1 VPVYRLPEAHVF
13 PPPSH
18 AEPDGLLAVGGDLH
32 PRRLLLAYAHG
43 IFPWYSEGQPILW
56 FSPEERFVLPPEE
69 LRVGRSLR
77 KRVKRGDYEV
87 RLDTAFSGVVRAC
100 RETARPG
107 QGGTWITDEME
118 RGYGLLHHM
127 GIAHSV
133 EAWQNGQLVG
143 GLYGVAVGRTFAGE
157 SMFAHASDA
166 SKVAFVWL
174 VRQLQRWGFSLID
187 CQIHTEH
194 LARFGAR
201 DIPRDDFFSVLQAGL
216 EDGPAPGPWRFDAD
230 FHPLG

>member
-1 VPVYRLPEAHVF
+1 VPVYRLPDAHLF

-18 AEPDGLLAVGGDLH
+18 AEHDGLLAVGGDLH

-56 FSPEERFVLPPEE
+56 FSPEERFVLPSEE
-69 LRVGRSLR
+69 LKVGRSLK
-77 KRVKRGDYEV
+77 KRVRRGDYEI
-87 RLDTAFSGVVRAC
+87 RLDTEFASVIRSC
-100 RETARPG
+100 RKTPRPG
-107 QGGTWITDEME
+107 QMGTWITDEMQHA
-118 RGYGLLHHM
+118 YCLLHRM
-127 GIAHSV
+127 GVAHSV
-133 EAWQNGQLVG
+133 EAWKDGELVG

-174 VRQLQRWGFSLID
+174 VRQLQRWGYSLID

-201 DIPRDDFFSVLQAGL
+201 MMPREDFLDALHAGL
-216 EDGPAPGPWRFDAD
+216 EESGEPGPWSFDGG
-230 FHPLG
+230 FWPQV

>member
-1 VPVYRLPEAHVF
+1 MPVYRLPDAHLF

-32 PRRLLLAYAHG
+32 PSRLLLAYAHG

-56 FSPEERFVLPPEE
+56 FSPHERFVLPPAE
-69 LRVGRSLR
+69 LKVGRSLR
-77 KRVKRGDYEV
+77 KRIKRGDYEI
-87 RLDTAFSGVVRAC
+87 RFDTAFPEVIRAC
-100 RETARPG
+100 RHKERPG

-118 RGYGLLHHM
+118 EAYLLLHQM
-127 GIAHSV
+127 GVAHSV
-133 EAWQNGQLVG
+133 ESWRDGQLVG
-143 GLYGVAVGRTFAGE
+143 GLYGVAIGRTFAGE

-174 VRQLQRWGFSLID
+174 VRQLERWDYSLID

-194 LARFGAR
+194 LERFGAHA
-201 DIPRDDFFSVLQAGL
+201 IPQEDFLAQLHDGL
-216 EDGPAPGPWRFDAD
+216 DAEPALGPWSFDPD
-230 FHPLG
+230 FSPLS